1 MTQDN
6 DEQMMH
12 LQEQLASSEARSR
25 QLQELLGASEA
36 RGTHLQVV
44 LDYSQHQP
52 LSAARTEVD
61 TKNAMEEYLQFEG
74 VMQFL
79 ENSLRFTAITT
90 APTGQ
95 GPLKDRLLTI
105 IQSMHAKEQE
115 YADMDERI
123 LQLTLERDQL
133 KSGISHGG
141 APGEQPQQALEATL
155 TRVMQ
160 SSETKI
166 TNLQSELDACRSQ
179 LAEKEAL
186 LGGTT
191 EHLEQ
196 RVAKLAEENAAAEAY
211 LAEAKTRADDLAK
224 ALARSDKGK
233 SSIQSARD
241 LLKKLSDK
249 QALTLKDKE
258 EYIKTLKEDRNYWK
272 EEYGKAKSRM
282 SRDLAEI
289 DQLSKLLSKAE
300 KANWE
305 KDDSLRAF
313 RTKLQALEK
322 EKNDGLKDLGRLQ
335 EELAAKDLELSNA
348 RSTCAGFES
357 AAKMAEQEREALMQ
371 RLLIETDIGKQ
382 RQTVATNLVNERVN
396 ERDFLKTSIEAS
408 EEKAGELTA
417 QIQQL
422 SDQLREKDTL
432 IVSLRSNIAQFQEEL
447 EGSQESQKP
456 HQRLLEEQQQQQQQ
470 QSQQRQYQQHPQH
483 QQQQQQQVSDVGQD
497 DDEEMVLD
505 LNKALARILSF
516 EELVIS
522 LEEEVAQAK
531 QVQEEMLT
539 VHEDLRRT
547 VRELGWKEEKAAR
560 VDRDL
565 QRRGEDLQ
573 EKMSELV
580 ECKVQLQQQ
589 TMRAEVLE
597 TERQSLRHQI
607 ADLDRIRA
615 EQQEQLEGRE
625 RALKRL
631 DEARKTY
638 DKVYESRIETLIDEK
653 TAIERAAMKEAGR
666 QEEMHIKEKQESL
679 EDWLQEKKTIERAFD
694 AREEEL
700 RSDLLK
706 LQDKCDKL
714 NQELQASKELVDKY
728 VHEIEERNMLLN
740 GYVALVNQAEA
751 EGILPQNSGSHLGLV
766 NQMNEAMA
774 MLQLREEDVNKLREA
789 LEKQRE
795 IITDYRDAVET
806 LNDKSEMYLLK
817 SREQDLQLQEGLRER
832 DSFMAQVIVL
842 EDRVRELE
850 EELQEND
857 KEKDLEREIKMEIKD
872 EEVGPLPEDEDT
884 HMEEAPM
891 AEDHLP

>member
-12 LQEQLASSEARSR
+12 LQEQLASSEARST
-25 QLQELLGASEA
+25 QLQELLATSEA
-36 RGTHLQVV
+36 RA
-44 LDYSQHQP
+44 
-52 LSAARTEVD
+52 LSAARTEAD
-61 TKNAMEEYLQFEG
+61 TKNTMEEYLQFEG

-90 APTGQ
+90 APT
-95 GPLKDRLLTI
+95 
-105 IQSMHAKEQE
+105 
-115 YADMDERI
+115 
-123 LQLTLERDQL
+123 ERDQL

-166 TNLQSELDACRSQ
+166 TKLQSELDACRAQ

-211 LAEAKTRADDLAK
+211 LAEAKTRADDLSK

-258 EYIKTLKEDRNYWK
+258 DYIMTLKEDRNYWK

-417 QIQQL
+417 RIQQL

-456 HQRLLEEQQQQQQQ
+456 YQRLLEEQQQQQQ

-483 QQQQQQQVSDVGQD
+483 QHQHQQQQQQQQQVSDVGQD

-573 EKMSELV
+573 EKMTELV

-714 NQELQASKELVDKY
+714 SQELQASKELVDKY

-857 KEKDLEREIKMEIKD
+857 KEKDLQENDKEEDLEREIKMEIKD
-872 EEVGPLPEDEDT
+872 EEVGPPQEDEDT
-884 HMEEAPM
+884 HMEEAPV